1 MPESDL
7 PSRVSRTSRAA
18 TAIRR
23 TRRRRRTVA
32 LPGGPRA
39 LLRPAT
45 LRDLRAIAALHALC
59 APLPPRPRSGFPDRA
74 ALPRLLGSRA
84 GRGVLAVAPGRRPV
98 GWASLAQ
105 DGNGGGDA
113 ILLAAAAWR
122 DRGLLGVLLAALAET
137 AHESGCRTLRVCA
150 ALDDTAVRRAVTDLG
165 VPYAA
170 AVPDG
175 ADTLYTLRLPAP
187 TAPGGT
193 EVPTARRDAARTPS
207 H

>member
-7 PSRVSRTSRAA
+7 LSRASRASRAA
-18 TAIRR
+18 AAIRR
-23 TRRRRRTVA
+23 TRRRRRTVV
-32 LPGGPRA
+32 LPGGARA

-45 LRDLRAIAALHALC
+45 LRDLRAVAALHALC

-84 GRGVLAVAPGRRPV
+84 GRGVLAEAPGRRPV

-105 DGNGGGDA
+105 DGDGGDA

-137 AHESGCRTLRVCA
+137 AYESGCRTLRVCA

-165 VPYAA
+165 MPYAVA
-170 AVPDG
+170 GPDG
-175 ADTLYTLRLPAP
+175 ADTVYTLRLPAP

-193 EVPTARRDAARTPS
+193 EVPTARRDAARATS